1 MGVHAI
7 VPINSNNLTWLVVSN
22 PDLVQ
27 FIPFSLLGMELQGT
41 VLAKVRVDTKSKDMD
56 LILTLSPLIC
66 VTLD

>member
-7 VPINSNNLTWLVVSN
+7 VSINSNDLTWLVVSK

-27 FIPFSLLGMELQGT
+27 FIPFSLLGMELQAT
-41 VLAKVRVDTKSKDMD
+41 VVVKVRVDTKSKDTD

>member
-7 VPINSNNLTWLVVSN
+7 VSINSNDLTWLVVSN

-27 FIPFSLLGMELQGT
+27 FIPFSLLGMKLQAT
-41 VLAKVRVDTKSKDMD
+41 VVVKIRVDTKSKDMD

>member
-7 VPINSNNLTWLVVSN
+7 VSINSNDLTWLVVSN

-27 FIPFSLLGMELQGT
+27 FIPFSLLGMELQAT
-41 VLAKVRVDTKSKDMD
+41 VVVKVRVDTKSKDMD